1 MEALKC
7 IRFDL
12 PVLFLKSL
20 SNGNLGIVDAQNT
33 LRIIDTSS
41 YEIVD
46 GFKTNIKHERI
57 IGTYV
62 DVTPDGEYS
71 VSAVLGTNQA
81 AIFSLS
87 KREFLY
93 RVGRHHGEVESVGI
107 DPNGR
112 YFVTGGED
120 GKSFAWVLGTSRFA
134 FSLPSHADAVSTVA
148 FDDKGQWIATGSY
161 DHTIALFNIS
171 TMKQSVKLRGHK
183 SPIVKI
189 IFLPSAKILSVA
201 QNGEMIVWDMRNGK
215 VIKRL
220 QSMSD
225 NVTSMCISTLKQFV
239 FVGTE
244 HGHVGLYD
252 MQIMEQI
259 SSRYIKESEIITSL
273 AYISGSNCLAVA
285 TVSGNTRIYPLLGE
299 EEKYMRMLSNR
310 DYKTYYNLLEDN
322 PMLFYTKSYDA
333 AERIWLNLV
342 EKGRKHLEN
351 NERQAAMDIFA
362 PFAGVP
368 KKHALLSQL
377 LTSYEKYDLFHSHI
391 EAGKFSLAY
400 SLSKQ
405 YPAFKETELYRKM
418 ELQWK
423 KVFFKAQE
431 LILTP
436 NGEEQA
442 RELLAPYR
450 GISDKT
456 VHIQQLFEQRR
467 MYEFFRNVVA
477 KQEYVKFF
485 GLVNMY
491 PFLREFDEYST
502 VMEYADKLYIQSQK
516 AYASEDYAL
525 ARKACE
531 ILISFPDYAAE
542 AQEMADTIR
551 IKHLFYEAIS
561 SGNLAN
567 AFSYLSSYPLLYET
581 PEAQKLERQ
590 WNNTVDK
597 TQHLAAE
604 GKAHEMLAVFKPY
617 FGIRDKFVAMAG
629 VMSQAYCVQLEQKIR
644 YDADREMIERGIRR
658 YVLVFGID
666 EGIKDILDFFKRISQ
681 SKLDL
686 ELLKQGSLESWTPS
700 MRIDDITARA

>member
-7 IRFDL
+7 ISFNL

-20 SNGNLGIVDAQNT
+20 SNGHLGIVDAQNT
-33 LRIIDTSS
+33 LRIIDTST
-41 YEIVD
+41 YEVVD

-62 DVTPDGEYS
+62 DVTQDGEYCL
-71 VSAVLGTNQA
+71 SAVLGTNQA

-120 GKSFAWVLGTSRFA
+120 GKSFAWVLKTSRFA
-134 FSLPSHADAVSTVA
+134 FSLPSHASAVSTVA

-161 DHTIALFNIS
+161 DHTIALFNIA

-201 QNGEMIVWDMRNGK
+201 QNGEMIIWDMRSGK

-220 QSMSD
+220 QNMSD
-225 NVTSMCISTLKQFV
+225 AVTSMCISDSKQFV

-244 HGHVGLYD
+244 SGNIGLYD
-252 MQIMEQI
+252 LQTMEQI
-259 SSRYIKESEIITSL
+259 SLRYINKSISVTSL
-273 AYISGSNCLAVA
+273 AYLNGTDCLAVG
-285 TVSGNTRIYPLLGE
+285 TMDGNTCIYKLLGDADRYI
-299 EEKYMRMLSNR
+299 KMLNNR
-310 DYKTYYNLLEDN
+310 EYKAYYNLLEDN
-322 PMLFYTKSYDA
+322 PMLIYSKSYEKA
-333 AERIWLNLV
+333 QELWLDIV
-342 EKGRKHLEN
+342 EKGRKFLEN
-351 NERQAAMDIFA
+351 NERQKAMELFA
-362 PFAGVP
+362 QYAGIA
-368 KKHALLSQL
+368 KKHALLLQL
-377 LTSYEKYDLFHSHI
+377 LTSYEKYDLFHKYI
-391 EAGKFSLAY
+391 EEGKFSLAY
-400 SLSKQ
+400 SLAKQ
-405 YPAFKETELYRKM
+405 YPVFKETEIFRQM
-418 ELQWK
+418 ETQWK

-431 LILTP
+431 LILLP
-436 NGEEQA
+436 NKEDQA
-442 RELLAPYR
+442 KELLAPYR

-491 PFLREFDEYST
+491 PFLKEFDEYT
-502 VMEYADKLYIQSQK
+502 NVVEYGDKLYIQAQK
-516 AYASEDYAL
+516 AYANEDYSL

-531 ILISFPDYAAE
+531 ILISFPDYATE

-561 SGNLAN
+561 TGNLAN
-567 AFSYLSSYPLLYET
+567 AFSYLSTYPLLYET
-581 PEAQKLERQ
+581 LEAQKLERQ
-590 WNNTVDK
+590 WNIAVDK
-597 TQHLAAE
+597 AQRFAAE
-604 GKAHEMLAVFKPY
+604 GKAGETLAVFKPY
-617 FGIRDKFVAMAG
+617 FGIRDKYMAMAG

-644 YDADREMIERGIRR
+644 YDAAKEMIEQGIRR

-666 EGIKDILDFFKRISQ
+666 EGIKGILDYFKEMSN

-686 ELLKQGSLESWTPS
+686 EILKQGSLESWTPNV
-700 MRIDDITARA
+700 RIDDITARS